1 MVSAMILILA
11 QLNEYNL
18 RLNDLES
25 WISKPYDQEVAGI
38 EVETSGPNRGENGK
52 NEKEQAANERVNTNQ
67 GSKLNIIAHISIA
80 TGQWRKRWS
89 TDSPLHLHM

>member
-38 EVETSGPNRGENGK
+38 EVETFGPIKGENGK

-67 GSKLNIIAHISIA
+67 GS
-80 TGQWRKRWS
+80 
-89 TDSPLHLHM
+89 